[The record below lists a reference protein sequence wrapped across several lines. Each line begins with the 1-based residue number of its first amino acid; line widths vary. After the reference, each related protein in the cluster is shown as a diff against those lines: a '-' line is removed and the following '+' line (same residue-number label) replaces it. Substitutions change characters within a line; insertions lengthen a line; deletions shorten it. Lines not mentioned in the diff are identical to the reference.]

1 MTARHVAFCLCPG
14 LPLFGLVSMLEV
26 FRHANRL
33 SGAEAYTWSFL
44 TEADDIILD
53 NNGLLLHP
61 STPLANATDADLVLV
76 VAGFAAWDQQT
87 PELMAWVQTQA
98 NQKTMVG
105 GISNGSFLLAS
116 NGLLDGYAATAHW
129 EDFASFCERH
139 PAVRA
144 RYRRWV
150 IDRQRMSC
158 SGGAA
163 TLDLA
168 IEIIRLDLGDDIA
181 RRVSRQMLLEDFER
195 NDQEI
200 TPRVYDGSHHYSPR
214 VQQILR
220 LTDTDIDGE
229 INVQKLADKAGL
241 SRRALLRIIKEE
253 TGTTPS
259 QLINQRRLERARS
272 LIQHSGL
279 PLVAVADA
287 VGFSSQSHMTLKY
300 REAFHVTPAQDR
312 KACQHT
318 T

>member
-1 MTARHVAFCLCPG
+1 MNSRHVAFCLCPG

-33 SGAEAYTWSFL
+33 SGSEAYTWSFL

-61 STPLANATDADLVLV
+61 STPLANAQHADLVLV
-76 VAGFAAWDQQT
+76 VAGFAPWDQR
-87 PELMAWVQTQA
+87 PLELMTWVQSQA
-98 NQKTMVG
+98 LRQAMIG
-105 GISNGSFLLAS
+105 GISNGSFVLAAS
-116 NGLLDGYAATAHW
+116 GLLEGFAATAHW
-129 EDFASFCERH
+129 EDFASFCEMY
-139 PAVRA
+139 PSVRA

-195 NDQEI
+195 SDQQVA
-200 TPRVYDGSHHYSPR
+200 PRVYDGSHHYSPQ

-229 INVQKLADKAGL
+229 INVQKLADKVGI

-272 LIQHSGL
+272 LVQHSGL

-300 REAFHVTPAQDR
+300 REAFDTTPAQDR
-312 KACQHT
+312 KACQSLT
-318 T
+318 